1 MTAKVRLQ
9 PSGKEF
15 FVEPGETVLEAALR
29 SGISINYNCS
39 NGTCGDCRAKLV
51 AGSLSEELSH
61 DYVIKQSERDRGVV
75 LLCCAKTKED
85 LLIEAYEAGS
95 PADIA
100 PETVT
105 TTVYKIEQP
114 VADVTVLHLRTPRS
128 RTLRFLAGQHAT
140 LRIDG
145 LAPRNKSIASCP
157 CNGMFLQFHV
167 RNVPG
172 DPFSQYVFGD
182 LKTRDKV
189 EIEGP
194 FGHFTLD
201 EESRRPIIYLAYET
215 GFASIKSLIEH
226 AIALEK
232 PQHMHLYWVAR
243 DEADHYLAN
252 YCRSWQDAL
261 DDFVFTPL
269 MAQYEHTGKA
279 GMAQQSRDEIAH
291 LPAAERAMA
300 LASARVIA
308 DYPELDAFDV
318 YASGPRS
325 ILAAAKTTL
334 TDYGLPEERLFVDH
348 IERY

>member
-1 MTAKVRLQ
+1 MTARVRLQ

-15 FVEPGETVLEAALR
+15 FVESGETVLEAALR
-29 SGISINYNCS
+29 SGVSINYNCS
-39 NGTCGDCRAKLV
+39 NGTCGDCRARLV
-51 AGSLSEELSH
+51 SGSLSEELPH
-61 DYVIKQSERDRGVV
+61 DYVIKQSERERGTV
-75 LLCCAKTKED
+75 LLCCAKTNED
-85 LLIEAYEAGS
+85 LLIEAHEAGS
-95 PADIA
+95 PADIT
-100 PETVT
+100 PETLT

-167 RNVPG
+167 RNVPD

-201 EESRRPIIYLAYET
+201 EDSRRPIIYLAYET

-243 DEADHYLAN
+243 DESDHYSAN

-261 DDFVFTPL
+261 DDFAFTPV
-269 MAQYEHTGKA
+269 MAQVDHA
-279 GMAQQSRDEIAH
+279 GDASVSQQSADEILQ

-300 LASARVIA
+300 LAGARVTA
-308 DYPELDAFDV
+308 DYPDLSDFDM

-325 ILAAAKTTL
+325 ILAAAKVIL
-334 TDYGLPEERLFVDH
+334 TDHGLPEERLFVDH

>member
-1 MTAKVRLQ
+1 MTARVTLL

-29 SGISINYNCS
+29 SGVSINYNCS
-39 NGTCGDCRAKLV
+39 NGTCGDCRAKLIS
-51 AGSLSEELSH
+51 GSLSEELPH
-61 DYVIKQSERDRGVV
+61 DYVIKQAERDLGVV
-75 LLCCAKTKED
+75 LLCCAKTTEN
-85 LLIEAYEAGS
+85 LLIEADEAGS

-100 PETVT
+100 PETLT

-114 VADVTVLHLRTPRS
+114 VADVIILHLRTPRS
-128 RTLRFLAGQHAT
+128 HTLRFLAGQHAT

-172 DPFSQYVFGD
+172 DPFSQHVFGD
-182 LKTRDKV
+182 LKPRDKV

-194 FGHFTLD
+194 FGGFTLD
-201 EESRRPIIYLAYET
+201 EASRRPIIYLAYET

-232 PQHMHLYWVAR
+232 QQHMHLYWMGR
-243 DEADHYLAN
+243 DETDHYLAN

-261 DDFVFTPL
+261 DDFVFTPV
-269 MAQYEHTGKA
+269 MAQVEHDGNA
-279 GMAQQSRDEIAH
+279 GLSQQPGDEIAQ

-300 LASARVIA
+300 LAGARVIA
-308 DYPELDAFDV
+308 DYPDLSDFDV

-325 ILAAAKTTL
+325 ILAAAKRIL
-334 TDYGLPEERLFVDH
+334 TDYALPEERLFVDH